1 MIKIFWINDRR
12 DKIEM
17 DFNKTCFE
25 KIKKIKPNIKDSTIK
40 QYLLSLKKIS
50 RELFDCEKP
59 SMNYFKDF
67 YSIKEYLEKYKS
79 IASRKNMVT
88 SILVSVKAYSEM
100 FSEDTI
106 KLYSEYHKH
115 LSKKQEEE
123 YLDNAKTQRET
134 DNWISRNDIYEKI
147 KLLNSETKNS
157 KTRRD
162 LDKFQQYL
170 VINLYTLL
178 PPLRNDYVMVKVIND
193 PDFENNEEKINTS
206 YNYINLKTKNLLL
219 CTYKTDK
226 FYGIKKVEI
235 PEELFQI
242 IIDWENKKADFY
254 KDKLTHNFLLLNTT
268 NCTPM
273 KHNTLT
279 KYLNKIFYPKKVS
292 STLLR
297 KIYLSE
303 KYPVDITYREQLKD
317 SYVMGHSIGTQKMIY
332 SKK

>member
-1 MIKIFWINDRR
+1 
-12 DKIEM
+12 M
-17 DFNKTCFE
+17 DFNNICFN
-25 KIKKIKPNIKDSTIK
+25 KIKKIKPNIKDSTIN

-67 YSIKEYLEKYKS
+67 SSVKEYIERYKS
-79 IASRKNMVT
+79 TASQKNMVT
-88 SILVSVKAYSEM
+88 SILVSIKAYKEM
-100 FSEDTI
+100 FSDDII
-106 KLYSEYHKH
+106 KLYGDYHKQ
-115 LSKKQEEE
+115 LSKKQEEQ
-123 YLDNAKTQRET
+123 YLDNDKTERET
-134 DNWISRNDIYEKI
+134 ANWISRNDIFEKI
-147 KLLNSETKNS
+147 KKLKESLVSFEKNNL

-170 VINLYTLL
+170 VLNLYTLL

-193 PDFENNEEKINTS
+193 PDIEKNEKLIDIKF
-206 YNYINLKTKNLLL
+206 NYINLNTKNLLL
-219 CTYKTDK
+219 CSYKTDK
-226 FYGIKKVEI
+226 FYGIKKIEI
-235 PEELFQI
+235 PEELLYI
-242 IIDWENKKADFY
+242 IIKWEEFKKEFL
-254 KDKLTHNFLLLNTT
+254 KTKLNHDFLLLNTT

-279 KYLNKIFYPKKVS
+279 KYLNKIFHPKKVS